1 MEYTLDSY
9 KGLLSSK
16 PRLVKVQGTICR
28 VIGLIIEADG
38 PAASIGELCLI
49 EHVNRTIGQA
59 EVVGFREDK
68 TLLMPLGEMTGIR
81 PGMTVTALGAPLNI
95 SLAPTLLGRVLDG
108 LGNPL
113 DTLGPIAA
121 VERRPIIADP
131 PNPLT
136 RKRIAEP
143 MPTGIR
149 AIDGFLT
156 LGKGQRIG
164 IFAGSGVGK
173 SVTLGMIAK
182 HGKAQVNVIALIGE
196 RGREVREFIERDLGE
211 EGLKRSVVVVA
222 TSDQPALIRIK
233 GIMTATTIAEYF
245 RDLGNDVVLMCDSS
259 TRLAMAQR
267 EIGLATG
274 EPPAT
279 KGYTPSVFAM
289 LPRILERAGTSEKGT
304 ITGLYT
310 VLVEGDDLD
319 EPVSDAMRAI
329 LDGHIVLSRAI
340 ANKNHYPAIDVLAS
354 ISRVMTD
361 VIAKEHN
368 VSAKRLLTLMA
379 EYRNVED
386 LITIG
391 AYAKGSNP
399 DVDKSLL
406 IMADLNQ
413 FLRQNVNDKSSIQDT
428 VQALMKITAKVT

>member
-1 MEYTLDSY
+1 MEHTLDSY
-9 KGLLSSK
+9 SALLAAR
-16 PRLVKVQGTICR
+16 PRLVKVQGTISR

-49 EHVNRTIGQA
+49 EHAGKVIGRA

-81 PGMTVTALGAPLNI
+81 PGMTVTALGSPLNI
-95 SLAPTLLGRVLDG
+95 PLAPSLLGRVLDG

-113 DTLGPIAA
+113 DSKGPVAA
-121 VERRPIIADP
+121 VMHRPILADP

-136 RKRIAEP
+136 RKRIFEP

-233 GIMTATTIAEYF
+233 GILTATTIAEYF

-279 KGYTPSVFAM
+279 KGYTPSVFAL
-289 LPRILERAGTSEKGT
+289 LPRVLERAGTSDKGT

-310 VLVEGDDLD
+310 VLVEGDDMD
-319 EPVSDAMRAI
+319 EPVADAMRAI

-340 ANKNHYPAIDVLAS
+340 ANKNHYPAIDILAS

-361 VIAKEHN
+361 VIAKDHKAA
-368 VSAKRLLTLMA
+368 AKRLLTLLA
-379 EYRNVED
+379 EYRNAED

-399 DVDKSLL
+399 EVDKSLL
-406 IMADLNQ
+406 IINELNQ
-413 FLRQNVNDKSSIQDT
+413 FLRQNVDDKTNIGEI
-428 VQALMKITAKVT
+428 VQTLVKVAGKVA